1 MKFEINETAYRFTYG
16 EQHRLDKGGSK
27 YSRFICEV
35 YIFDPDT
42 FLVCSKRSYSSKAM
56 GSPLLYPFASGLDV
70 QKAYIKFFKDKKLES
85 EFSRLDDNAYW
96 NTFWK
101 RFDDG
106 GQKLADYNKFEDFY
120 RIKMIVDWCENNS
133 IPYFV
138 NKKDEFIRYTMEYGD
153 LSII

>member
-16 EQHRLDKGGSK
+16 EQHRLNKDSK
-27 YSRFICEV
+27 YSRFICEA
-35 YIFDPDT
+35 YIFAPDT
-42 FLVCSKRSYSSKAM
+42 FLVCSKRSYSAKAM
-56 GSPLLYPFASGLDV
+56 GSPLLYPFASRLDV
-70 QKAYIKFFKDKKLES
+70 QKAYIKFLKDKKLES
-85 EFSRLDDNAYW
+85 EFSRLDDNDYW

-133 IPYFV
+133 IPYFI